1 MAKTGRLRVSG
12 LDISKTFVEIA
23 RRNADKV
30 GVRVDFHNG
39 NASQMPFEDGSFDF
53 LVCRAAF
60 KNFSDPVGALQ
71 EMRRVLRPGRK
82 GVVIDLRRD
91 VSMSEI
97 NKYVEGMRL
106 PWMSRLFTKLTFR
119 FMLIKRAY
127 TQQEFEIMLR
137 QVPFASTRIDANAI
151 GMEVWFEK

>member
-1 MAKTGRLRVSG
+1 
-12 LDISKTFVEIA
+12 
-23 RRNADKV
+23 
-30 GVRVDFHNG
+30 
-39 NASQMPFEDGSFDF
+39 
-53 LVCRAAF
+53 
-60 KNFSDPVGALQ
+60 
-71 EMRRVLRPGRK
+71 
-82 GVVIDLRRD
+82 
-91 VSMSEI
+91 MSEI

-137 QVPFASTRIDANAI
+137 QVPFASTRIDATAI